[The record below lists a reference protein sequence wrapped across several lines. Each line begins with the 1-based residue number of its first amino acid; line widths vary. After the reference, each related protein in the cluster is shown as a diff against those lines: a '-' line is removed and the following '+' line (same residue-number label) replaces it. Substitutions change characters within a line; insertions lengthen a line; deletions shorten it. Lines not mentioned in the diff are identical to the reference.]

1 MNQEKRE
8 ANLQVGGMHCASCV
22 ANIEKSVS
30 KIPGVS
36 KVSVNLVTSRA
47 VVEYNSGQTDIPE
60 LIQAVEKAGYSAEE
74 LREPKRGET
83 TLAITG
89 MHCASCVATIEKGLQ
104 EVPGVSS
111 ASVNLTTNRAKV
123 QFDPSQVDLATLIS
137 AVEKVGYG
145 AEELREEGSFADQEK
160 AAREREIKKWRN
172 SLIFA
177 SIFSIPTFF
186 ITMIA
191 MGWPAVPGLT
201 DWFMET
207 ELVRHLLVMDVI
219 LFLLATPVQFIVGW
233 PFYRSSYKAL
243 LNKTANMD
251 LLVALGTSAAY
262 FYSVFAMFYPVI
274 EPSYESEVFFETAA
288 LLITFVVLGKYLEAV
303 AKGRTSEA
311 IKKLM
316 GLQAKTA
323 RVVRDGQELEID
335 VDDVVVG
342 DLVMVRPGEKI
353 PVDGRVVEGQSSVDE
368 SMITGESI
376 PVFKKSGDEVIGA
389 TINGNG
395 LLKFEATKVGKD
407 TTLAQIVKLVEDAQA
422 SKAPIQ
428 KFADYISA
436 RFVPAVVLIAL
447 ATFAIWFSLFALGI
461 IPQSKL
467 PAGTSTFLFPF
478 LLGIAVLVIACPC
491 ALGLATPTAIMVG
504 TGKGAENGILIKGG
518 EALETA
524 HRIDT
529 IVFDKTGTIT
539 IGKPDVVDVIVFNEM
554 TEDDLISVSASVEKG
569 SEHPL
574 GEAVVRAA
582 EDRNLD
588 IKSPEDFTAIP
599 GHGVRAKID
608 GQTVILGNK
617 KLMADENI
625 SIAEKT
631 VEKLVRLE
639 SEGKTVLIVAEKD
652 RIVGLIAIAD
662 QMKEYSKEAIAQLQK
677 MGIETVMITGDNQR
691 TANAIA
697 REVGIER
704 VLAEVLPGEKA
715 DAVRKLQADGKKV
728 AMVGDGINDA
738 PALAQSDLGIAIGSG
753 TDIAL
758 ETGDVILIKDDL
770 RDVVTAIE
778 LSRKTMRKIKEN
790 MFWAL
795 GYNSAG
801 IPIAAGI
808 LFLPLGLTLPPA
820 LAAFA
825 MAMSSVSVVSNSLL
839 LKRFKKPQIGTPS
852 PSSAS
857 EKNLR
862 VTSLGEKISTSG

>member
-1 MNQEKRE
+1 
-8 ANLQVGGMHCASCV
+8 
-22 ANIEKSVS
+22 
-30 KIPGVS
+30 
-36 KVSVNLVTSRA
+36 
-47 VVEYNSGQTDIPE
+47 
-60 LIQAVEKAGYSAEE
+60 
-74 LREPKRGET
+74 
-83 TLAITG
+83 
-89 MHCASCVATIEKGLQ
+89 
-104 EVPGVSS
+104 
-111 ASVNLTTNRAKV
+111 
-123 QFDPSQVDLATLIS
+123 
-137 AVEKVGYG
+137 
-145 AEELREEGSFADQEK
+145 
-160 AAREREIKKWRN
+160 
-172 SLIFA
+172 
-177 SIFSIPTFF
+177 
-186 ITMIA
+186 
-191 MGWPAVPGLT
+191 
-201 DWFMET
+201 
-207 ELVRHLLVMDVI
+207 
-219 LFLLATPVQFIVGW
+219 
-233 PFYRSSYKAL
+233 
-243 LNKTANMD
+243 
-251 LLVALGTSAAY
+251 
-262 FYSVFAMFYPVI
+262 
-274 EPSYESEVFFETAA
+274 
-288 LLITFVVLGKYLEAV
+288 
-303 AKGRTSEA
+303 
-311 IKKLM
+311 
-316 GLQAKTA
+316 
-323 RVVRDGQELEID
+323 
-335 VDDVVVG
+335 
-342 DLVMVRPGEKI
+342 
-353 PVDGRVVEGQSSVDE
+353 
-368 SMITGESI
+368 
-376 PVFKKSGDEVIGA
+376 
-389 TINGNG
+389 
-395 LLKFEATKVGKD
+395 KD